1 MPTTAGADPTHFR
14 PWTPRRVRAAVLFAC
29 ALLLALRVVRAFTLT
44 VNSDETQHLHVVW
57 AWTQGLV
64 VYRDVFDNHTP
75 LFHLLCAPLLR
86 LLGERADVVLWARLA
101 MIPLYF
107 GTLYATWR
115 IGRSIGSWR
124 TGLYA
129 ALLVGAVPVFFDT
142 STQFRTDDLWM
153 LLWTVTVAVVVA
165 RPFTAARAFLVG
177 VLAGATFC
185 VSAKTTL
192 LLATALLAAAT
203 LPLLEPRRPLAP
215 PALLAARAASGLAG
229 LLLLPAAFAAYFLA
243 HDAGRQAWYS
253 VFQHNL
259 VAGLG
264 HWDHGAWRFW
274 LFPVGYALAVALVA
288 GLRSRVEPSRWRR
301 GGWVLLSAIAYLL
314 ALYAYWPLV
323 THQDLLPALP
333 LVALL
338 PAAWLTAR
346 DPARDTSPP
355 VARLRP
361 LLAAALLAFAFG
373 ALAIEVL
380 GAPDRYAPSRDE
392 LARIL
397 SLSRPGEYVMDAKGE
412 SVFRPRPFFWV
423 LEGVTEQR
431 LRDGTLHDDL
441 PARLAATSTML
452 LVDDR
457 LPDADR
463 AFVDANYLPS
473 DDRLRVAGRRLGVL
487 VAGQG
492 IEFPL
497 AIAGDYRFVDRLG
510 GASGWLDGQRIDGP
524 LHLTAGTHR
533 FVPLADGE
541 VVLVWA
547 RALERGLSPQSLLP
561 PESAPSPSS
570 NGMDHRDAA
579 AAHWRDS

>member
-1 MPTTAGADPTHFR
+1 MPTAAGADWTHFR
-14 PWTPRRVRAAVLFAC
+14 EWTPRRVRAAVLLAC
-29 ALLLALRVVRAFTLT
+29 ALLLALRVVRAFTLA
-44 VNSDETQHLHVVW
+44 VNSDEAQHLHVVW

-75 LFHLLCAPLLR
+75 LFHLLCAPLLM

-101 MIPLYF
+101 VIPLYF
-107 GTLYATWR
+107 GTLYATWH
-115 IGRSIGSWR
+115 IGRSLWSSR

-129 ALLVGAVPVFFDT
+129 ALLAGAIPVFFDT

-153 LLWTVTVAVVVA
+153 LLWTATVAAAVA

-177 VLAGATFC
+177 ALAGATFC

-203 LPLLEPRRPLAP
+203 LAILERPRAAAR
-215 PALLAARAASGLAG
+215 PALLAAWATCGVAG
-229 LLLLPAAFAAYFLA
+229 LLLLPSAFAVYFLA
-243 HDAGRQAWYS
+243 RDAGQQALYS

-264 HWDHGAWRFW
+264 HGNHVAWHLW
-274 LFPVGYALAVALVA
+274 LFPAGYALAAA
-288 GLRSRVEPSRWRR
+288 AAAALRSRVQASRWRR
-301 GGWVLLSAIAYLL
+301 GGWVLLSATAYLL
-314 ALYAYWPLV
+314 ALFAYWPLV

-333 LVALL
+333 LLALL
-338 PAAWLTAR
+338 PAAWLTAPATPRR
-346 DPARDTSPP
+346 DARW
-355 VARLRP
+355 RP
-361 LLAAALLAFAFG
+361 FLAAALLAFAFG
-373 ALAIEVL
+373 ALVIEVL

-431 LRDGTLHDDL
+431 LRDGSLRDDL
-441 PARLAATSTML
+441 PARLEATSTML

-463 AFVDANYLPS
+463 AFVETNYLPS
-473 DDRLRVAGRRLGVL
+473 GGRLRVAGRRLGVL
-487 VAGQG
+487 AAGQG
-492 IEFPL
+492 VDFPL
-497 AIAGDYRFVDRLG
+497 AIAGDYRFVDRHG
-510 GASGWLDGQRIDGP
+510 GVSGWLDGERVDGP
-524 LHLTAGTHR
+524 VRLTAGMHR
-533 FVPLADGE
+533 FVPSAAGE

-547 RALERGLSPQSLLP
+547 RALERGLSPQSLLA
-561 PESAPSPSS
+561 PESPPFP
-570 NGMDHRDAA
+570 R
-579 AAHWRDS
+579 